1 MAKYKQTEAKNG
13 QGMFLSINL
22 MEQLLPGTFEHM
34 LNDLI
39 GKKIDISMFDKN
51 YNNDKTGASA
61 IPPRVLIKL
70 IIYGYSKGIKS
81 SREIYELGRNNIIAK
96 ALSED
101 LEPHWTT
108 IANFISNNGEIF
120 KETFV
125 KTLAYCAE
133 LKLIGGETFA
143 EDGCRLPSNASI
155 ELTGKKED
163 LEKRLKIYRRMAEK
177 HIAKHKRHDEKGKNA
192 NETER
197 CYRLQQKKLNR
208 NIEKISNFLENIE
221 IKEGRRVKETASNVT
236 DNESALILTSGGYIQ
251 GYTFNSISMRTKARR
266 EKPMV
271 IKAFTEYMEYLSVY

>member
-1 MAKYKQTEAKNG
+1 MERIMAKYKETEAKNR
-13 QGMFLSINL
+13 QGMYLSVNL
-22 MEQLLPGTFEHM
+22 LEQLLPGTFEYM

-39 GKKIDISMFDKN
+39 NKKIDISMFDKN

-81 SREIYELGRNNIIAK
+81 SRGIDELSRNNIIAK

-101 LEPHWTT
+101 IEPHWTT
-108 IANFISNNGEIF
+108 IADFISSNNEIF
-120 KETFV
+120 KEIFV
-125 KTLAYCAE
+125 KILTYCAE

-177 HIAKHKRHDEKGKNA
+177 HIAKHQRHDEKGKIDE
-192 NETER
+192 ETER
-197 CYRLQQKKLNR
+197 CYQLQQKKLNR

-221 IKEGRRVKETASNVT
+221 IKEGRRVKETTSNVT
-236 DNESALILTSGGYIQ
+236 DNESALILASEGYIQ
-251 GYTFNSISMRTKARR
+251 GYIGIAVSDKKSK
-266 EKPMV
+266 
-271 IKAFTEYMEYLSVY
+271 